1 MMLCYAILCVYFYIK
16 NNLYILFINIKIKTK
31 TKTKTKTNINPPSL
45 SSVYAVVQIV
55 FEYRQACPSP

>member
-1 MMLCYAILCVYFYIK
+1 MVLYYAILCVYFYIK

-31 TKTKTKTNINPPSL
+31 TKAKANPPSL
-45 SSVYAVVQIV
+45 STVYAVVQIV

>member
-16 NNLYILFINIKIKTK
+16 NNLYILFINIKIKIRAK
-31 TKTKTKTNINPPSL
+31 ANPPSL
-45 SSVYAVVQIV
+45 STVYAVVQIV